1 MEHEDFLMDINLL
14 LIQIDELSAQVHTL
28 YETWRS
34 RLAHPSNQPA
44 AEVVQLEFEQEQPQ
58 QEPKRKPNK
67 LFNPRHY
74 WTSEEDALII
84 ALRSRGC
91 TFPEIVQALKVD
103 VTAGSVSNRHLRLK
117 GGQS

>member
-1 MEHEDFLMDINLL
+1 MEHEDFIMDINLL
-14 LIQIDELSAQVHTL
+14 LIQIDELSARVHIL
-28 YETWRS
+28 CETFSS
-34 RLAHPSNQPA
+34 RLMHPSNQPA
-44 AEVVQLEFEQEQPQ
+44 TEVVQLVLEEETGPT
-58 QEPKRKPNK
+58 PKRKPNK

-84 ALRSRGC
+84 ALRARGC

-117 GGQS
+117 GGH